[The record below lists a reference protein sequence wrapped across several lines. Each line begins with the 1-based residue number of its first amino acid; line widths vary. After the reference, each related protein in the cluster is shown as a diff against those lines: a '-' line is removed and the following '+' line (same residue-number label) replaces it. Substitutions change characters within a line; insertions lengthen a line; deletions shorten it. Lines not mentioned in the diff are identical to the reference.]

1 MQNNT
6 ETKYWKGLNE
16 LSNDAEFQTSQNKEF
31 AEDLPID
38 DFFGKVT
45 EQSKSHRR
53 DFLKALGFG
62 VSAVAV
68 AACNE
73 APVRK
78 AIPYLVKPE
87 EITPGV
93 ANYYA
98 STCGGCTT
106 GCSIVVRTREGRPI
120 KVEGNDLS
128 SLNQGG
134 VCGVGHASVLSL
146 YDSSKLKNPMLNGSS
161 STWADLDAFVIKNLE
176 ASAAAGKKITI
187 LTGTITSPSAKKA
200 VGKLASKYSTVEH
213 VTYDAVSA
221 SGILMANKTSFN
233 KQVVPNYKFQD
244 AKVVVSFG
252 ADFLGTW
259 ISPVEYTK
267 NFMKNR
273 KLHNGEKEMSR
284 HIQFETG
291 MSITGSNADV
301 RIPVKPSQEG
311 LAVVSLYNNIAKI
324 AGAAQYGAEPIE
336 FAGNIL
342 ANTAQ
347 ELWDNK
353 GKSLVISGSNDVSVQ
368 LMVNAINSLLGN
380 YGSTID
386 LDNPS
391 FQKQGVDGDMSKLV
405 KSMANGEVGTLI
417 MFNVNPAYDYADAA
431 AFKDA
436 IAKVDFSLTFD
447 NKVSETASLVTAI
460 APAHSFLESWDDNQA
475 KAGLFSITQ
484 PTIAPI
490 FNSRQWQESILVWAG
505 EKMSYYKFIQENW
518 KNEGFKKQSK
528 FIVFQEFWDNA
539 VRDGVVNMEPK
550 ASSSYSYSA
559 DLAGDVQ
566 QITKASKGLS
576 GVAELKIY
584 EKVGLKDGKQANNPW
599 LQELPDP
606 ISKATWDNYI
616 AISPK
621 FAEEKGIKEED
632 VVEITTEKGSFK
644 LPVLMQPGQAYGTV
658 SVAIGYGREG
668 EGKCADGVGVNVFQ
682 HNMASQGNWYGAI
695 AVTNMTVT
703 GEEYVLAQTQT
714 HHSYEGRNIVQ
725 ETTLE
730 NFLKDPHAGAESHA
744 MDDTYSLWPD
754 RDKRGH
760 HWAMAIDLNACTGCG
775 SCVVSC
781 QAENNVAVVGRD
793 EVRRRREM
801 HWIRIDRY
809 YSGDPESPEVVHQPM
824 LCQHCDHA
832 PCESVCPVLA
842 TMHSSEGLNQQVY
855 NRCVGTRYCAN
866 NCPFKVRRFNWFN
879 YTDNNK
885 FDYNLNDDLGKMALN
900 PDVVVRSRGVMEKCS
915 FCVQRIQSS
924 KLEAKM
930 AGEPMKDG
938 AVKTACQQS
947 CPADAIVFGDVNDPD
962 SEVNKLLHSGRNY
975 FILEELNVQPGIGYQ
990 RQVRNK
996 KSEA

>member
-6 ETKYWKGLNE
+6 ETKYWKGLEE
-16 LSNDAEFQTSQNKEF
+16 LNQDAEFKASQNKEF

-38 DFFGKVT
+38 DFFGQVA
-45 EQSKSHRR
+45 EHSKSHRR

-93 ANYYA
+93 PNYYA
-98 STCGGCTT
+98 STCAACST
-106 GCSIVVRTREGRPI
+106 GCGVVVKTREGRPI
-120 KVEGNDLS
+120 FVEGNEQS
-128 SLNQGG
+128 PISQGG
-134 VCGVGHASVLSL
+134 VCAVGHASVLSL
-146 YDSSKLKNPMLNGSS
+146 YDSSKLKNPMVKGSS
-161 STWADLDAFVIKNLE
+161 TTWADLDKFVIENLE
-176 ASAAAGKKITI
+176 ASAAAGKEITV
-187 LTGTITSPSAKKA
+187 LTGTVTSPSAKRA
-200 VGKLASKYSTVEH
+200 VEKLAAKYTTVKH
-213 VTYDAVSA
+213 VTYDAVSY
-221 SGILMANKTSFN
+221 SGILDANNKSFG
-233 KQVVPNYKFQD
+233 KRVLPNYKFDQ

-252 ADFLGTW
+252 ADFLGNW
-259 ISPVEYTK
+259 ISPVEFTK
-267 NFMKNR
+267 NFMKTR
-273 KLHNGEKEMSR
+273 RLTNGEKEMSR
-284 HIQFETG
+284 HIQFETN
-291 MSITGSNADV
+291 MSVTGSNADV

-311 LAVVSLYNNIAKI
+311 LAVVGLYNNIAKI
-324 AGAAQYGAEPIE
+324 AGATQYGVETPE
-336 FAGNIL
+336 FAGNII
-342 ANTAQ
+342 ANTAL
-347 ELWDNK
+347 ELWKNK
-353 GKSLVISGSNDVSVQ
+353 GKSIVISGSNDPSVQ
-368 LMVNAINSLLGN
+368 LVVNAINSLLES

-391 FQKQGVDGDMSKLV
+391 YQKQGSDSEMMALV
-405 KSMANGEVGTLI
+405 SRMNEGKVGTLL
-417 MFNVNPAYDYADAA
+417 MADVNPAYDYADSAS
-431 AFKDA
+431 F
-436 IAKVDFSLTFD
+436 IAGLEKVDMSLSFD
-447 NKVSETASLVTAI
+447 NKANETGSKTTAI
-460 APAHSFLESWDDNQA
+460 APSNHYLESWGDSMP
-475 KAGLFSITQ
+475 KEGVFGIIQ
-484 PTIAPI
+484 PTIAPVY
-490 FNSRQWQESILVWAG
+490 NTRQWQESIIKWAG
-505 EKMSYYKFIQENW
+505 ESKSYYEFVQETW
-518 KNEGFKKQSK
+518 KNVTYPMQSK
-528 FIVFQEFWDNA
+528 FITFQEFWDNS
-539 VRDGVVNMEPK
+539 VREGIFKTEPK
-550 ASSSYSYSA
+550 ATKSYSYSA
-559 DLAGDVQ
+559 DLAGDIQ
-566 QITKASKGLS
+566 QISKAAGALN
-576 GVAELKIY
+576 GVAELKLY

-621 FAEEKGIKEED
+621 FAEEKGIKQDD
-632 VVEITTEKGSFK
+632 VVAVSTTKGSFE
-644 LPVLMQPGQAYGTV
+644 LPVLMQPGQAYGTI
-658 SVAIGYGREG
+658 SVAVGYGREN

-682 HNMASQGNWYGAI
+682 HNEASQGNWYGAI
-695 AVTNMTVT
+695 SVTSIEKT
-703 GEEYVLAQTQT
+703 GEEYELAQTQT
-714 HHSYEGRNIVQ
+714 HHSYEGRAVVQ

-730 NFLKDPHAGAESHA
+730 AFLKDPHAGAKGHT
-744 MDDTYSLWPD
+744 MDSDYSLWPD

-760 HWAMAIDLNACTGCG
+760 HWAMAIDLTACTGCA

-781 QAENNVAVVGRD
+781 QSENNVAVVGRD

-809 YSGDPESPEVVHQPM
+809 YSGDAENPEVVHQPM

-879 YTDNNK
+879 YADNDK

-915 FCVQRIQSS
+915 FCVQRIQAG

-930 AGEPMKDG
+930 NGEPLKDG
-938 AVKTACQQS
+938 AVKTACQKS
-947 CPADAIVFGDVNDPD
+947 CPADAIVFGDVNDPE
-962 SEVNKLLHSGRNY
+962 SEVNKLLHSGRN
-975 FILEELNVQPGIGYQ
+975 FFVLEELNVQPGIGYQ
-990 RQVRNK
+990 RLVRNK